1 VPANRIIFLVLGGR
15 PEVRVGLD
23 VVSFDPR
30 HHQKLQHSCFHVLLF
45 FYPPTTGEILMQ
57 YLSNIFIV
65 VESQCVSFLMFFFY
79 ELQIQ
84 VSSIYLS
91 CHVSSY
97 HQLEGSTYESVEHT
111 EL

>member
-1 VPANRIIFLVLGGR
+1 VSANRIIFPVLGGC

-57 YLSNIFIV
+57 YPSNIFII
-65 VESQCVSFLMFFFY
+65 VESQCVSFLMFFSMNCRYIF
-79 ELQIQ
+79 LQFTFHAMSPPT
-84 VSSIYLS
+84 VLPPARGV
-91 CHVSSY
+91 H
-97 HQLEGSTYESVEHT
+97 L
-111 EL
+111 